1 MAERAGCA
9 THLLERVCVE
19 QDPTKLNHLGRVLCH
34 INAVLVTGGRNMD
47 HDIAIDVEL
56 GQLLRRHG
64 CGGIGRTRTDDD
76 AEKEEK
82 SVCERRGG
90 AAEDDD
96 GKVSRV

>member
-1 MAERAGCA
+1 
-9 THLLERVCVE
+9 
-19 QDPTKLNHLGRVLCH
+19 
-34 INAVLVTGGRNMD
+34 MD

-90 AAEDDD
+90 RGGGRRRERIAGITYVDSPWTTRI
-96 GKVSRV
+96 GVV

>member
-1 MAERAGCA
+1 
-9 THLLERVCVE
+9 
-19 QDPTKLNHLGRVLCH
+19 
-34 INAVLVTGGRNMD
+34 MD

-56 GQLLRRHG
+56 RQLLRRHG

-96 GKVSRV
+96 GEGIAGITYVDSSWTTRIGVV